1 MARFCPLICLG
12 AEEGTDGLPGCC
24 PYQPLLGTGA
34 DPSGLLEMSVERRGQ
49 LDANKRF
56 QTGEWDAAA
65 KPNLSPSWAELGAA
79 TGG

>member
-1 MARFCPLICLG
+1 M
-12 AEEGTDGLPGCC
+12 
-24 PYQPLLGTGA
+24 
-34 DPSGLLEMSVERRGQ
+34 ERRGQ